1 MFVHRIALA
10 LTFLV
15 VAAGARADDEPVLHE
30 YIPEASDGD
39 LDFVLGSDNLPSA
52 ILYDGE
58 LLAAPTGGPRRANE
72 RAMTARQGAAGGP
85 SGVAGRRSPSFRP
98 DRVTSLDGQVPYY
111 DTFTP
116 RIAPYKRTT
125 SLDAVRLEGGVPVL
139 YTRGLERIPVPVG
152 GPAAGD
158 EARDRFWGNVLLDF
172 SSGPRVPFPS
182 VSPESQL
189 LSVRTEPNV
198 ALQFFRDGSGNFE
211 ALSERS
217 AGEVR
222 VVFLTDAPRDFFNAP
237 AIPNV
242 ASDVLEVAA
251 PTLPARVE
259 RDALQFASEL
269 GLERSASL
277 PEVLA
282 TLTAHFRSFIES
294 DEPPPNTGN
303 IYLDLARSGRGICRH
318 RAYAFMLT
326 SLAFGIPTRFVHNEA
341 HAWVEVQLPEINWMR
356 IDLGGALGGLSPG
369 LSSEPRYRSHHA
381 DPLPRPPAYA
391 AALRGTSAPIIP
403 NATSTD
409 PNVSGPGESEGEGAV
424 AVEQAPGPGA
434 RPVRLRLDEEG
445 YSALRGRSVAI
456 SGRATDPEGGG
467 VAGLRIEVLLRA
479 QGERLLGVTVT
490 TDSGA
495 FAASL
500 GLPLDLPLGDYEL
513 VVRTPGNED
522 FLPAAVR

>member
-1 MFVHRIALA
+1 CV
-10 LTFLV
+10 
-15 VAAGARADDEPVLHE
+15 GVLCR
-30 YIPEASDGD
+30 
-39 LDFVLGSDNLPSA
+39 
-52 ILYDGE
+52 
-58 LLAAPTGGPRRANE
+58 LLL
-72 RAMTARQGAAGGP
+72 
-85 SGVAGRRSPSFRP
+85 F
-98 DRVTSLDGQVPYY
+98 
-111 DTFTP
+111 
-116 RIAPYKRTT
+116 
-125 SLDAVRLEGGVPVL
+125 
-139 YTRGLERIPVPVG
+139 
-152 GPAAGD
+152 
-158 EARDRFWGNVLLDF
+158 
-172 SSGPRVPFPS
+172 
-182 VSPESQL
+182 
-189 LSVRTEPNV
+189 
-198 ALQFFRDGSGNFE
+198 
-211 ALSERS
+211 
-217 AGEVR
+217 
-222 VVFLTDAPRDFFNAP
+222 VFLFRLW
-237 AIPNV
+237 
-242 ASDVLEVAA
+242 S
-251 PTLPARVE
+251 
-259 RDALQFASEL
+259 
-269 GLERSASL
+269 SA
-277 PEVLA
+277 
-282 TLTAHFRSFIES
+282 
-294 DEPPPNTGN
+294 PPPAPPN
-303 IYLDLARSGRGICRH
+303 
-318 RAYAFMLT
+318 
-326 SLAFGIPTRFVHNEA
+326 PPP